1 MPTVVSSIILVA
13 IMQVQPYPVIR
24 ALDRF
29 PDVGQCDA
37 RIALVKDYEKDKPKS
52 DQIANRLQCISME
65 YVSDYDGDGPAPNK
79 VVPNGPAAVLP
90 KTDAPSKVDV
100 PHTAYPCRNPITKGV
115 LKCKD
120 ASFLSQ

>member
-1 MPTVVSSIILVA
+1 MPTVISSIVLVV
-13 IMQVQPYPVIR
+13 IMQVQPYPIIR

-29 PDVGQCDA
+29 TAIGECDA

-52 DQIANRLQCISME
+52 DQIGNRLQCLEMQ
-65 YVSDYDGDGPAPNK
+65 YVSDYDSDGPAPSK
-79 VVPNGPAAVLP
+79 ALP
-90 KTDAPSKVDV
+90 KADV

-115 LKCKD
+115 LKCKE

>member
-1 MPTVVSSIILVA
+1 MPTVVSSIILVV

-79 VVPNGPAAVLP
+79 AL
-90 KTDAPSKVDV
+90 PSKAVPDGPPRVDV

-115 LKCKD
+115 LKCKE